1 MEIEEEKKMI
11 LKDINEDI
19 EYIFTIKN
27 EGDYLH
33 FIATENDEH
42 CPFLFENNFN
52 LEDFIEH
59 HKAFKA
65 CDNIEEVEQHF
76 YKLYEKGKLD
86 IAELGGQDEK
96 QIQAKIGD
104 ISEETDAQEF
114 DLIKKTKYT
123 EKDVMDFYQIYK
135 KDKKL
140 KETIKKVVKKGL
152 EGEHP
157 VKKQI
162 LALLRENENKE

>member
-1 MEIEEEKKMI
+1 MEEKKMI

-19 EYIFTIKN
+19 ENIFTIKY

-42 CPFLFENNFN
+42 YPFLFENNFI

-65 CDNIEEVEQHF
+65 CDNIEEIEKHF

-86 IAELGGQDEK
+86 IAELVGQNEK

-104 ISEETDAQEF
+104 MKKRMHKI
-114 DLIKKTKYT
+114 LIY
-123 EKDVMDFYQIYK
+123 
-135 KDKKL
+135 
-140 KETIKKVVKKGL
+140 
-152 EGEHP
+152 
-157 VKKQI
+157 
-162 LALLRENENKE
+162 

>member
-1 MEIEEEKKMI
+1 MI

-76 YKLYEKGKLD
+76 YTLYEKGKLD
-86 IAELGGQDEK
+86 IAELVGKNEK
-96 QIQAKIGD
+96 QIQAKIGN
-104 ISEETDAQEF
+104 ISEETEAQEF

-123 EKDVMDFYQIYK
+123 EEDVMEFYEIYK

-140 KETIKKVVKKGL
+140 KENIKQAVKKGL
-152 EGEHP
+152 GVEHP
-157 VKKQI
+157 VRKEI
-162 LALLRENENKE
+162 LALLKENENKE

>member
-11 LKDINEDI
+11 LKDENEDI
-19 EYIFTIKN
+19 EYIFTIKK

-86 IAELGGQDEK
+86 IAELGGQNEK

-104 ISEETDAQEF
+104 ISEETDAKEF

-123 EKDVMDFYQIYK
+123 EKDVMEFYQIYK

-140 KETIKKVVKKGL
+140 KEKIKKVVKKGL
-152 EGEHP
+152 EGENP
-157 VKKQI
+157 VKKEI
-162 LALLRENENKE
+162 LALLKEK